1 MKVGVLSFGVNVW
14 HQPKWLQYPHLDLL
28 PLELE
33 GRLAWREWVRLLLV
47 GPALDSVLVGVD
59 LLAEAGDGNLQIGQ

>member
-1 MKVGVLSFGVNVW
+1 MQN
-14 HQPKWLQYPHLDLL
+14 PHLNLL

-33 GRLAWREWVRLLLV
+33 GRLARREWVRFLLV

>member
-1 MKVGVLSFGVNVW
+1 MHLCRIRLYVLSVKSVHKVQN
-14 HQPKWLQYPHLDLL
+14 PHLNLL

-33 GRLAWREWVRLLLV
+33 GRLARREWVRFLLV